1 MHRHRLAGI
10 RAVAEPSSEER
21 AVDQFILD
29 KIDSEPHLEA
39 LLLLWNSRP
48 AEWSAEELAKRLYVD
63 RSLAR
68 KLLEDLTREE
78 IVVGVPGS
86 IGQFRYETRSEG
98 RDKLIELLDMTYRKQ
113 LVRIS
118 TIIHSKASS
127 AVRDFA
133 RAFRFT
139 KEKE

>member
-1 MHRHRLAGI
+1 
-10 RAVAEPSSEER
+10 VAEPSSEER

-29 KIDSEPHLEA
+29 KIDSVPHLEA

-78 IVVGVPGS
+78 IVVRVPGS
-86 IGQFRYETRSEG
+86 IGQFW
-98 RDKLIELLDMTYRKQ
+98 
-113 LVRIS
+113 
-118 TIIHSKASS
+118 
-127 AVRDFA
+127 
-133 RAFRFT
+133 
-139 KEKE
+139 EKERHGGNRLSLRRHSQACCARYCSFAAFFAAEGSYCSGAACVSRV